1 MADRISR
8 RNFNQVVGNALLVS
22 ASGVLGGCAEKR
34 QTVAPE
40 SSKTA
45 AVAPRGKL
53 SMTNGRVDLRVP
65 VGAPAGETWRY
76 GLTFPFQLA
85 PRTAATFCNIR
96 GKRGHD
102 FEVGTDVIVFDD
114 VAKIRPEQAIALSRN
129 HEEAN
134 PHSNPP
140 GKRSIMVKYPV
151 RGGFVPLGA
160 KLSDGT
166 PHPHAGTGFGTS
178 QAMAWTL
185 NQDRSYDKA
194 EAYEYM
200 ELSQLRYDGKS
211 FQVTGTERIPYE
223 RLLPGATLAN
233 PGLSNAIP
241 DGEDLLF
248 PMSSAAERPTAA
260 QAGLVR
266 WKRGEQ
272 GWRPISW
279 TPITPMDQSFEP
291 TLIRDVDGS
300 FLFCARAASEPEYH
314 DIRVWRSDKG
324 GEAWKKIIHVRG
336 LISSA
341 PICLNQASDGTP
353 YIAANLYEVFLK
365 PVPPPFSSRR
375 DKEGRER
382 LGGWLRDKLCLWPL
396 NAERTGLDAPTIVR
410 DCTAEFGPA
419 PGGVSWNADHASSK
433 TVQLADGGWHDVV
446 GLRICARAEVWGGID
461 PPEQTGAYLEEVSC
475 SGPVHPGWSF

>member
-1 MADRISR
+1 MSR
-8 RNFNQVVGNALLVS
+8 RNFNQVVGNVLLFS
-22 ASGVLGGCAEKR
+22 ASAVLAGCAESHEPVEPVNSK
-34 QTVAPE
+34 TGPVAP
-40 SSKTA
+40 K
-45 AVAPRGKL
+45 GKL

-85 PRTAATFCNIR
+85 PRTAAAFCNIR

-114 VAKIRPEQAIALSRN
+114 VAKIRPEQAIAISRN
-129 HEEAN
+129 HEESN
-134 PHSNPP
+134 PHSQPP
-140 GKRSIMVKYPV
+140 GKPAIMVKYPV

-178 QAMAWTL
+178 QAIAWTP
-185 NQDRSYDKA
+185 NQDRTYDKS
-194 EAYEYM
+194 EAYEYL
-200 ELSQLRYDGKS
+200 ELCQLRYDGKS
-211 FQVTGTERIPYE
+211 LQVTGTERIPYS
-223 RLLPGATLAN
+223 RLLSGATLSN

-241 DGEDLLF
+241 DGADLLF
-248 PMSSAAERPTAA
+248 PMSGVTGKATAA
-260 QAGLVR
+260 QAGVVR

-272 GWRPISW
+272 GWRATSW
-279 TPITPMDQSFEP
+279 TPITREDQSFEP

-300 FLFCARAASEPEYH
+300 LLFCARAAAEPEYY
-314 DIRVWRSDKG
+314 DIRIWRSTDG
-324 GEAWKKIIHVRG
+324 GQHWKKIIHVRG

-353 YIAANLYEVFLK
+353 YVAANLYEVFLQ
-365 PVPPPFSSRR
+365 PVPPPFTPRR
-375 DKEGRER
+375 DSEGRER

-396 NAERTGLDAPTIVR
+396 NAERTGLEKPTIVR
-410 DCTAEFGPA
+410 DCTTEFGPA
-419 PGGVSWNADHASSK
+419 PGGVTWNADHASSK
-433 TVQLADGGWHDVV
+433 TVRLADGLWHDVI

-475 SGPVHPGWSF
+475 SGAAHPGWLF